1 MRKIGNGVWTTILPK
16 QGVWYHVTDIAK
28 VGDIYLKLNELCHV
42 TRIEVVSICLGDA
55 RKWVLNTQDKV
66 LRFHTYLLSKVG
78 HDDLKIRVRSKR
90 HYRREKV

>member
-1 MRKIGNGVWTTILPK
+1 MNGLWQMVYPK
-16 QGVWYHVTDIAK
+16 QGVWYHVTDLAK
-28 VGDIYLKLNELCHV
+28 VGDIYLKLNELCHT

-55 RKWVLNTQDKV
+55 RKWVINTQDKV

-90 HYRREKV
+90 HYHRKET